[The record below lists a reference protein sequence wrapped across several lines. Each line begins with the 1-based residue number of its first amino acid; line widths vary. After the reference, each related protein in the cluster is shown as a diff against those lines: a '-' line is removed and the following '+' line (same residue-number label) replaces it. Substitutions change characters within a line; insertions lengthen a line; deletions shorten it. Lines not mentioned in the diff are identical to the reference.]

1 MAKKSI
7 LVLYYSQTGQLERLV
22 NSVISALVN
31 DDRFEITMEEIS
43 SSENFDFPWPFFK
56 FFDVFPECVYMDA
69 PPINEPKANRKK
81 YDLII
86 LAYQVWFLSPSL
98 PTTGLL
104 QSDFAKEVFNGTPVI
119 TLIGCRNM
127 WLMAQEK
134 VKNILGELKAKHIDN
149 IALID
154 RGGSLA
160 NFITVTRWLLTGKKD
175 RLWGIFPEPGI
186 SEKDINEAS
195 RFGKAIKDSLIESEK
210 PLDQSILK
218 GYRAVTVDESL
229 IFSEKTGHRMFKI
242 WGRILRKVAP
252 RKSRKRYPF
261 IVGFAVYL
269 TLAIIMIV
277 PVSMLIRKILSPFTK
292 EKIKKE
298 RKYFEAPS
306 GNEDYKLLN
315 KNG

>member
-7 LVLYYSQTGQLERLV
+7 LVLYYSQTGQLKRLV
-22 NSVISALVN
+22 NSVISSLVN

-43 SSENFDFPWPFFK
+43 SSEHFDFPWPFFK
-56 FFDVFPECVYMDA
+56 FFDAFPECVYMDA
-69 PPINEPKANRKK
+69 PPIIEPKANRKK

-104 QSDFAKEVFNGTPVI
+104 QSDFAKDVFKDTPVI

-175 RLWGIFPEPGI
+175 KLWGIFPEPGI

-195 RFGKAIKDSLIESEK
+195 RFGIAIKDSLIESEK

-242 WGRILRKVAP
+242 WGRLLRKVAP

-292 EKIKKE
+292 EKINKE